1 MFVSRGKKEGKGLT
15 AEESALFREAVK
27 RVQPI
32 RSAPPAHL
40 APSRKPRLRQNQPI
54 TPDPAIVE
62 EDGELFRRTTI
73 SARHLNQLKKGIIRY
88 QSSIDLHGL
97 TVAQANR
104 LLRSFI
110 KNSSGIEERCVLVI
124 TGKGLHSDEGYSAL
138 RHAALSELRSLV
150 HVQAYCWAQPKDG
163 GSGAFYVLIRKPEH

>member
-1 MFVSRGKKEGKGLT
+1 MSRGKKGGKGLT

-32 RSAPPAHL
+32 HSASPAHL
-40 APSRKPRLRQNQPI
+40 APVRKPRLRQNQPI

-73 SARHLNQLKKGIIRY
+73 SARHLNQLKRGLIRY

-97 TVAQANR
+97 TVAQAKR